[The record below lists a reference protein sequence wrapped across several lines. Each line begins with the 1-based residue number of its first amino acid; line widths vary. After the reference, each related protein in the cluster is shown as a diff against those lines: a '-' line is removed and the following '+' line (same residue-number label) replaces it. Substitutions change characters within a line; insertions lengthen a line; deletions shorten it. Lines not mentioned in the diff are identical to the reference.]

1 MKRRLEIAL
10 LIKVRRGPRCSIN
23 RHGAVPPR
31 GPTCRHSATSGMGL
45 VADYE
50 SDSSDDEDEEYP
62 DAGGKV
68 VLLADVDDAG
78 EERGTKRGRATG
90 EDEIEETME
99 FPQHKSSIVTASAA
113 DIARETGAELE
124 YIEGKFDAMARV
136 RGIVARLVIRGTD
149 AQVAAARRETQ
160 ARLDANAANLERV
173 VGEDGERAYVFD
185 KRKAR
190 GADGHDANGKRKGA
204 DQAGVRLEAQRS
216 GLGQRRAR
224 RQRRRAR
231 VALHLEIDERT
242 RYDRLGDARATSELP
257 TFRRCDHE

>member
-1 MKRRLEIAL
+1 MKARDKL
-10 LIKVRRGPRCSIN
+10 LIRRGPRSFAPEPC
-23 RHGAVPPR
+23 
-31 GPTCRHSATSGMGL
+31 PTRARRAATPSGMGL
-45 VADYE
+45 VADYG
-50 SDSSDDEDEEYP
+50 SDSSDEEDEEYP

-68 VLLADVDDAG
+68 VLLADVADDG
-78 EERGTKRGRATG
+78 EERGTKRSRDATG

-190 GADGHDANGKRKGA
+190 ATDGHDANGKR
-204 DQAGVRLEAQRS
+204 E
-216 GLGQRRAR
+216 
-224 RQRRRAR
+224 RRRIKPEFDWRHSGAGWDNGGLIGSEG
-231 VALHLEIDERT
+231 ALGSHCTWR
-242 RYDRLGDARATSELP
+242 
-257 TFRRCDHE
+257 

>member
-1 MKRRLEIAL
+1 
-10 LIKVRRGPRCSIN
+10 
-23 RHGAVPPR
+23 
-31 GPTCRHSATSGMGL
+31 MGL
-45 VADYE
+45 VADYG
-50 SDSSDDEDEEYP
+50 SDPSDDEDEEYP

-68 VLLADVDDAG
+68 VLLADVGDAG

-190 GADGHDANGKRKGA
+190 AGSDGHDANGKRKGPRIKPEF
-204 DQAGVRLEAQRS
+204 DWRHSGAGWDNG
-216 GLGQRRAR
+216 GLVGSEG
-224 RQRRRAR
+224 
-231 VALHLEIDERT
+231 ALGSHCTWR
-242 RYDRLGDARATSELP
+242 
-257 TFRRCDHE
+257 

>member
-1 MKRRLEIAL
+1 
-10 LIKVRRGPRCSIN
+10 
-23 RHGAVPPR
+23 
-31 GPTCRHSATSGMGL
+31 MGL

-160 ARLDANAANLERV
+160 ARLDALAADAGLDAGTPRAFELEHTHGSSAGYWTRFV
-173 VGEDGERAYVFD
+173 SMQLALGPLVGAAVGALGGWLVTLGALAMGLGVYARADFVLIGVAAALGLLA
-185 KRKAR
+185 AR
-190 GADGHDANGKRKGA
+190 GPAFFGE
-204 DQAGVRLEAQRS
+204 L
-216 GLGQRRAR
+216 RAR
-224 RQRRRAR
+224 PGTTAAA
-231 VALHLEIDERT
+231 ALAP
-242 RYDRLGDARATSELP
+242 G
-257 TFRRCDHE
+257 

>member
-190 GADGHDANGKRKGA
+190 AADGHDANGKR
-204 DQAGVRLEAQRS
+204 E
-216 GLGQRRAR
+216 
-224 RQRRRAR
+224 RRRIKPEFDWRHSGAGWDNGGLIGSEG
-231 VALHLEIDERT
+231 ALGSHCTWR
-242 RYDRLGDARATSELP
+242 
-257 TFRRCDHE
+257 

>member
-1 MKRRLEIAL
+1 
-10 LIKVRRGPRCSIN
+10 
-23 RHGAVPPR
+23 
-31 GPTCRHSATSGMGL
+31 MGL
-45 VADYE
+45 VADYG
-50 SDSSDDEDEEYP
+50 SDPSDDEDEEYP

-68 VLLADVDDAG
+68 VLLADVGDAG

-190 GADGHDANGKRKGA
+190 AADGHDANGQEGEA
-204 DQAGVRLEAQRS
+204 TDQAGVRLEAQRS
-216 GLGQRRAR
+216 GLGQRRAH

-231 VALHLEIDERT
+231 IALHLEMSVP
-242 RYDRLGDARATSELP
+242 DRLGDARASFSEFP
-257 TFRRCDHE
+257 TYVWSLRS